1 MILPSG
7 TTVGQSQKT
16 NIHVELASAIHE
28 MFQMTNIVVIDASK
42 SHSNLNLLWSDRSR
56 RNCQASRRNHKFERQ
71 NRGPL
76 KTGQ

>member
-42 SHSNLNLLWSDRSR
+42 FHSS
-56 RNCQASRRNHKFERQ
+56 
-71 NRGPL
+71 
-76 KTGQ
+76 

>member
-42 SHSNLNLLWSDRSR
+42 SHSSW
-56 RNCQASRRNHKFERQ
+56 HVF
-71 NRGPL
+71 GH
-76 KTGQ
+76 